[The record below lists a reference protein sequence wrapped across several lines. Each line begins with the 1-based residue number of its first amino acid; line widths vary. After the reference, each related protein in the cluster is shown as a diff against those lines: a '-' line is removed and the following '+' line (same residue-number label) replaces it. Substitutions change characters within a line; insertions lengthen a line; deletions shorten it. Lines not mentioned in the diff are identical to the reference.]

1 MTSRTPEAWSSRL
14 GVILAV
20 AGSAVGLGNFLRFPG
35 LVAHPETGG
44 GAFLIAYF
52 VSLLLVGLPVCW
64 AEWTLGRFGG
74 AQGFN
79 SSPGI
84 FHAIL
89 RRPWGKYLGLLGFVV
104 PVGVYFY
111 YVVIESWCLGYAWHS
126 FAGNLDLGDPKAFAG
141 FFADFTGQGEDGHVL
156 VSGGAFAF
164 FVAVFLL
171 NFAIIYRG
179 LSGGIE
185 LVCKWGMPLL
195 ILLALVLLVRV
206 LTLGAPDPAKPEL
219 NVWNGLGYMWNPK
232 DVAAGLANPAVWLKA
247 ASQVFFTLSVG
258 FGVIITYA
266 SYLRPKDDVVLSG
279 LTATAANEFCEVG
292 LGGMITVPAAFAFL
306 GASAVAG
313 GTFALGFNVLPQVF
327 AQMPW
332 GHFFG
337 GCFFLLL
344 FIAAITSSLSMLQP
358 GIAFLEEGLGLDRR
372 RSVALL
378 GLVTAA
384 GCTLVLWFSRDLKAL
399 ATVDF
404 WIGDIGIFLQG
415 TLLIFVFNLGLGTRR
430 GWEQAHHGAEMR
442 IPGLFLPV
450 LRWVT
455 PVFLTVILAMFL
467 LTNLAGWNL
476 SLSAPAFVPTGPVL
490 DLVGSPDQPASA
502 VARLTALFLAT
513 FAAFSGLL
521 IHLAGRRWSRA
532 SR

>member
-1 MTSRTPEAWSSRL
+1 MSSRPQEAWSSKL
-14 GVILAV
+14 GVIMAV

-35 LVAHPETGG
+35 LVADPETGG

-52 VSLLLVGLPVCW
+52 VALLLVGLPICW

-74 AQGFN
+74 SHGFN

-84 FHAIL
+84 FHAVL

-126 FAGNLDLGDPKAFAG
+126 FAGNLDLADPRAFAA
-141 FFADFTGQGEDGHVL
+141 FFADFTGQGEDGHNL
-156 VSGGAFAF
+156 LGGGAFAF
-164 FVAVFLL
+164 FAAVFVL

-179 LSGGIE
+179 ISGGIE

-195 ILLALVLLVRV
+195 ILLALILLARV
-206 LTLGAPDPAKPEL
+206 LTLGAPDPARPEL
-219 NVWNGLGYMWNPK
+219 SVWNGLGYMWDPRDIAK
-232 DVAAGLANPAVWLKA
+232 GLSNPAVWLKA
-247 ASQVFFTLSVG
+247 SAQVFFTLSVG

-266 SYLRPKDDVVLSG
+266 SYLKPKDDVVLSG
-279 LTATAANEFCEVG
+279 LTATSANEFCEVA

-327 AQMPW
+327 AQMPF

-378 GLVTAA
+378 GLITAV
-384 GCTLVLWFSRDLKAL
+384 GCTLVLWFSKDLKAL

-415 TLLIFVFNLGLGTRR
+415 TLLIYVFNLGLGPGR
-430 GWEQAHHGAEMR
+430 GWQQAHLGAEIR
-442 IPGLFLPV
+442 IPGIYRPV

-455 PVFLTVILAMFL
+455 PAFLTAVFAMFL

-476 SLSAPAFVPTGPVL
+476 SLADPAFAPTGPVR
-490 DLVGSPDQPASA
+490 DLLGSAQAPASG
-502 VARLTALFLAT
+502 VARLAFLFLVT
-513 FAAFSGLL
+513 FVAFSALL
-521 IHLAGRRWSRA
+521 IHLAGRRWARRA
-532 SR
+532 A